1 MSQANLQ
8 AEADAI
14 IKEAWQAY
22 ADSGDP
28 ADAAI
33 ARKIAKVAAQPASCA
48 KKRPKAKLSRAAR
61 KRKAFKRSVQLNSD
75 APILA
80 QVRCLD

>member
-1 MSQANLQ
+1 MGANS

-14 IKEAWQAY
+14 VREAWQAY

-33 ARKIAKVAAQPASCA
+33 AREIAKVAAQEATCA
-48 KKRPKAKLSRAAR
+48 KKRPKLKMSHAAR
-61 KRKAFKRSVQLNSD
+61 KRKAFKQCVRLNPD